1 LLALAKTSGNGYHA
15 LVLIGSEPRITSSRA
30 KRAALARMER
40 QILEVSGSAM
50 IDDTSLEFD
59 MFEDIRRKLV
69 EVFVREGR
77 TRIEAEKIA
86 LYVVQGVRDVPKLLT
101 ILTEEE
107 VDAEILHALHSFLD
121 DASALDKAREM
132 LIGLDQP
139 DQG

>member
-1 LLALAKTSGNGYHA
+1 
-15 LVLIGSEPRITSSRA
+15 
-30 KRAALARMER
+30 
-40 QILEVSGSAM
+40 
-50 IDDTSLEFD
+50 

-77 TRIEAEKIA
+77 NRLEAEKIA

-139 DQG
+139 DRD